1 MDKNTI
7 LEYKLFYNLIFIMI
21 SDKLKLDDIDKQII
35 TLVQEDP
42 NQTHTQIA
50 EKIKRSQP
58 TVGMRIKKLE
68 KLGILQFQ
76 PGINFKLVDI
86 HLATVE
92 INTKNPDEI
101 FKMAKCCPFMLNAFK
116 LSGDHNICILLVS
129 SDLGKLD
136 NIINYHF
143 RSNPEVLS
151 VSMELVAEIAKD
163 FVLPIDFSS
172 DDHDPT
178 IENGCGSKCSYR
190 KTKKDEVLQ

>member
-1 MDKNTI
+1 
-7 LEYKLFYNLIFIMI
+7 MI

-50 EKIKRSQP
+50 EKINRSQP

-68 KLGILQFQ
+68 KNGILQMQ
-76 PGINFKLVDI
+76 PGINFRLVNI

-92 INTKNPDEI
+92 INTKNPIEI
-101 FKMAKCCPFMLNAFK
+101 FEMAKCCPFMLNAFK
-116 LSGDHNICILLVS
+116 LSGDHNICILLAS
-129 SDLGKLD
+129 SELTKLD

-143 RSNPEVLS
+143 RSNPDVQF
-151 VSMELVAEIAKD
+151 VSMEVVTEIAKD
-163 FVLPIDFSS
+163 FILPIDFSS

-178 IENGCGSKCSYR
+178 IENGCGDKCSYR
-190 KTKKDEVLQ
+190 KKKPKRLE